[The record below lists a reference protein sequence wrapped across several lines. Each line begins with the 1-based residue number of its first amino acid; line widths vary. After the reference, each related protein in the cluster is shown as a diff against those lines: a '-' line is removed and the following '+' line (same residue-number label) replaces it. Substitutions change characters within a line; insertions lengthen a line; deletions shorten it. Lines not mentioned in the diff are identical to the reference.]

1 MHMNHKMR
9 NIRAALKTVKDARI
23 RERLL
28 MVQAAQKQPLREAA
42 KTFRC
47 THGKIDYWKKRYEE
61 RGIKGL
67 YTKLKSGRPP
77 KITREQD
84 AEVRRVVRKHNLKQG
99 WRTQNVR
106 SLIVEK
112 AGVKYSFRHTIR
124 IIQRWGL
131 AKIKPR
137 PRYAFSKEEDREEFL
152 KKTRATWHVSPK
164 SGM

>member
-1 MHMNHKMR
+1 MNRNMR
-9 NIRAALKTVKDARI
+9 NIKSALKTVKDPAI

-28 MVQAAQKQPLREAA
+28 MVQATQQQPLRDAA

-47 THGKIDYWKKRYEE
+47 THGKVDYWKKRYEKL
-61 RGIKGL
+61 GLKGL
-67 YTKLKSGRPP
+67 YTKSRSGRPP
-77 KITREQD
+77 KITKEQS
-84 AEVRRVVRKHNLKQG
+84 AEVRRIVRKHNMKQG

-131 AKIKPR
+131 SKIKPR

-152 KKTRATWHVSPK
+152 KKTRATWHVNPE
-164 SGM
+164 SGR

>member
-1 MHMNHKMR
+1 MNHKMR
-9 NIRAALKTVKDARI
+9 NIRAALKTVKNPRV

-28 MVQAAQKQPLREAA
+28 MVQAAQKQPLRDAA

-47 THGKIDYWKKRYEE
+47 VHGKIDYWKKRYEKL
-61 RGIKGL
+61 GLKGL
-67 YTKLKSGRPP
+67 YTKPKSGRPP
-77 KITREQD
+77 KITQEQD
-84 AEVRRVVRKHNLKQG
+84 AEVRRVVRKHNMKQG

-131 AKIKPR
+131 VKIKPR
-137 PRYAFSKEEDREEFL
+137 QRYAFSKKKDREEFL
-152 KKTRATWHVSPK
+152 KKTRATWHVNPK
-164 SGM
+164 NGQ